1 MKRNLAKIAIVSLV
15 AISIISLVTV
25 GYFVYVNNTYA
36 KDSTYDR
43 SLELV
48 NDLRVENNLDGL
60 DWNENLANAAQDKVD
75 DIIAKRYFQHTSP
88 DGVKAWDFILKN
100 DYSYIYAGENLAID
114 YSSVD
119 DAFAAWVDSPSHYKN
134 LVSDKYQE
142 YGFAQGE
149 GDVEG
154 HTAKIY
160 VQIFATH
167 ESGVN
172 QLISYGEK
180 Y

>member
-36 KDSTYDR
+36 KDSTHDR

-48 NDLRVENNLDGL
+48 NNLRDEEGL
-60 DWNENLANAAQDKVD
+60 EGLNWNDNLANAAQDKVN
-75 DIIAKRYFQHTSP
+75 DIVSKRYFQHTSP
-88 DGVKAWDFILKN
+88 EGVKAWDFILKN
-100 DYSYIYAGENLAID
+100 DYSYVYAGENLAID
-114 YSSVD
+114 YGSVD
-119 DAFAAWVDSPSHYKN
+119 DAFAAWVESPSHYRN
-134 LVSDKYQE
+134 LVSEKYKE

-154 HTAKIY
+154 HTAKVY

-167 ESGVN
+167 ESGVS